1 MIAHDRRIKRIF
13 YAHNNNEE
21 KKQSEW
27 IGSIKCKENHN
38 LSWIKRRCSESLYLA
53 NVFHPSSSSLRCTLC
68 SLSWSAYE
76 QMSTFLNF
84 FLFFLSFSTGVF
96 LLFLYTVYMSYPLF
110 QLLVVLCLIPF
121 VHYHPVG
128 LCRLCNRLQYTHKVV
143 WRDCRLSI
151 SLWKGSFE
159 LWMPQRM
166 YSTQIANARTKIHF
180 FENY

>member
-1 MIAHDRRIKRIF
+1 MQWISLPCQRIPSVFFFASVYFMQFVLKCIRTDVNIF
-13 YAHNNNEE
+13 
-21 KKQSEW
+21 
-27 IGSIKCKENHN
+27 
-38 LSWIKRRCSESLYLA
+38 
-53 NVFHPSSSSLRCTLC
+53 T
-68 SLSWSAYE
+68 
-76 QMSTFLNF
+76 F

-128 LCRLCNRLQYTHKVV
+128 LCRLCNRLQCTHKVV